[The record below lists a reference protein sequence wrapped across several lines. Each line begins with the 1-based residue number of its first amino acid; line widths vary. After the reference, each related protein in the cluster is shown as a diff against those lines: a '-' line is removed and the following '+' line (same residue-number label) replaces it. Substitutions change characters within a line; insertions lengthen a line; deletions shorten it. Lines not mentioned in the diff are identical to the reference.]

1 MTIPFSIFY
10 EMSDFTD
17 DELKANIID
26 IEQEIKDPCPIRARQ
41 YGGMTDYI
49 AMLNTKLKK
58 YREKLGL

>member
-1 MTIPFSIFY
+1 
-10 EMSDFTD
+10 MSDFTD